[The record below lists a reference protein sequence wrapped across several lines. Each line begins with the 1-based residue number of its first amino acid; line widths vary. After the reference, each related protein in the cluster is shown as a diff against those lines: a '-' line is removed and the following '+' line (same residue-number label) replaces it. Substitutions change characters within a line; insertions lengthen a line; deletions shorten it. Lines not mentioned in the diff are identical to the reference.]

1 VSTKHKKEKSDSWQV
16 DKKVLSKPYRKFK
29 RWLVKSGPGVAL
41 LAFAVVVTIGA
52 AFLVK
57 SGWPFFKRDLTTT
70 VTAATESLS
79 FSLNKGAQS
88 SWVLPRGDFL
98 VDDKLS
104 ANSQCDLQTP
114 VNKFVPDQYLCTVD
128 HSTRLVIEGSAEVS
142 LEVTPDGR
150 WDMAVLSN
158 DDSKIVA
165 RVLND
170 KDEELASYE
179 QEIRFSTTLGE
190 QNKKEDTRSK
200 IPVSIRISIIA
211 ASGEVGS
218 HIRYATGISGPPGDF
233 WQPTL
238 LSGNVATF
246 GLNHPGRG
254 KHQILSERL
263 DTGDIVEIYT
273 DDGPDSQK
281 SDDTIWGVATIEN
294 RTVLLSDTTE
304 VTQYVIYA
312 VLHTTHRTL
321 RVKRFGS
328 PAGHEIKASVWSII
342 SRWPNG
348 QQAWVILISVILL
361 LTFVLQLS
369 DSLERISL
377 NKKKKGK
384 KHSKRKRKGD

>member
-1 VSTKHKKEKSDSWQV
+1 
-16 DKKVLSKPYRKFK
+16 
-29 RWLVKSGPGVAL
+29 VAL

-128 HSTRLVIEGSAEVS
+128 HSTRLVIEGPAEVS